1 MSIRRALRDIAVGA
15 FSEAIEPVEMVL
27 VNRRLRGASSSDAD
41 VAALSDDDV
50 LAFLAA
56 DGARAKEL
64 DEKLQKLTAVLS
76 VAVTVGGLVSQTL
89 LGGVTASWLKTV
101 IAITFLL
108 AELYLVVGVVV
119 GFDGLRPR
127 PRYGYGPGFLRL
139 MAEGGKAKQDE
150 LVRAA
155 NGSLRDNMIR
165 ANQVSAAATAIRNG
179 VLLFAFAVVLGLWAA
194 GRSPSPVST
203 GAAAVSENRLGL
215 RYRKEDE
222 LAGLAFRLENG
233 RSRSV
238 LTLSFQIGHVG
249 FVPGHAIPPARLDAE
264 P

>member
-1 MSIRRALRDIAVGA
+1 MSIRRALRDIAVGM

-27 VNRRLRGASSSDAD
+27 VNRRLRRISSSDAD
-41 VAALSDDDV
+41 VAALSDDDL

-76 VAVTVGGLVSQTL
+76 VAVTVGGLVGQTL
-89 LGGVTASWLKTV
+89 LGGVTESWLKTA
-101 IAITFLL
+101 IAITFLV

-139 MAEGGKAKQDE
+139 MAAAGKAKKDE

-165 ANQVSAAATAIRNG
+165 ANQASAAASAIRNG
-179 VLLFAFAVVLGLWAA
+179 ILVFAFAVVLGLWGAE
-194 GRSPSPVST
+194 RRPSPIST
-203 GAAAVSENRLGL
+203 GAAAVVQPDAGPSVRERPPRVVDPHSVSPRVISPALPSPHPSPV
-215 RYRKEDE
+215 
-222 LAGLAFRLENG
+222 LA
-233 RSRSV
+233 
-238 LTLSFQIGHVG
+238 T
-249 FVPGHAIPPARLDAE
+249 PAVAATRA
-264 P
+264 PHR

>member
-1 MSIRRALRDIAVGA
+1 MSIRRALREFAVGA

-76 VAVTVGGLVSQTL
+76 VAVTVGGLVGQTL
-89 LGGVTASWLKTV
+89 LGGVTASWLKTA
-101 IAITFLL
+101 IAITFLV

-127 PRYGYGPGFLRL
+127 PRYGYGPAFLRL
-139 MAEGGKAKQDE
+139 MAAGGKAKQDE

-165 ANQVSAAATAIRNG
+165 ANQASAAATAIRNG
-179 VLLFAFAVVLGLWAA
+179 VLVFAFAVVLGLWAA
-194 GRSPSPVST
+194 GRSPSPVSM
-203 GAAAVSENRLGL
+203 GAGAVVRPDAGPAGSVRPPRVVDPGSVSLPVIWPAQPSPRPSPVLATPTVAATRAPH
-215 RYRKEDE
+215 R
-222 LAGLAFRLENG
+222 
-233 RSRSV
+233 
-238 LTLSFQIGHVG
+238 
-249 FVPGHAIPPARLDAE
+249 
-264 P
+264 

>member
-1 MSIRRALRDIAVGA
+1 MSIGRALRGMVVGA
-15 FSEAIEPVEMVL
+15 ISEAIEPIEMVL
-27 VNRRLRGASSSDAD
+27 VNRRLRGASSWDAD
-41 VAALSDDDV
+41 VAALSDGDI

-56 DGARAKEL
+56 DGVRAKEL

-76 VAVTVGGLVSQTL
+76 VAVTVGGLVGQTL
-89 LGGVTASWLKTV
+89 LGGVTASWLKTA
-101 IAITFLL
+101 IAITFLI

-165 ANQVSAAATAIRNG
+165 ANQASAAATAIRNG
-179 VLLFAFAVVLGLWAA
+179 VLVFAFAIVLGLWAA
-194 GRSPSPVST
+194 GRSSSPVST
-203 GAAAVSENRLGL
+203 GVTAVARPDAVSAGSNRPPLSVGPLSALPTSIPRAQPSTRPSPVLATPTAAATRAPH
-215 RYRKEDE
+215 R
-222 LAGLAFRLENG
+222 
-233 RSRSV
+233 
-238 LTLSFQIGHVG
+238 
-249 FVPGHAIPPARLDAE
+249 
-264 P
+264 

>member
-1 MSIRRALRDIAVGA
+1 MSIRRALREFAVGA

-76 VAVTVGGLVSQTL
+76 VAVTVGGLVGQTL
-89 LGGVTASWLKTV
+89 LGGVTASWLKTA
-101 IAITFLL
+101 IAITFLV

-139 MAEGGKAKQDE
+139 MAAGGKAKQDE

-165 ANQVSAAATAIRNG
+165 ANQASAAATAIRNG
-179 VLLFAFAVVLGLWAA
+179 VLVFAFAVVLGLWAA
-194 GRSPSPVST
+194 GRSPSPVSM
-203 GAAAVSENRLGL
+203 GAGAVVRPDAGPAGSVRPPRVVDPGSVSPPVISPAQPSPRPSPVLATPTVAATRAPH
-215 RYRKEDE
+215 R
-222 LAGLAFRLENG
+222 
-233 RSRSV
+233 
-238 LTLSFQIGHVG
+238 
-249 FVPGHAIPPARLDAE
+249 
-264 P
+264 

>member
-1 MSIRRALRDIAVGA
+1 MSIRRALRGIAVGM

-27 VNRRLRGASSSDAD
+27 VNRRLRRISSSDAD
-41 VAALSDDDV
+41 VAALSDDDL

-76 VAVTVGGLVSQTL
+76 VAVTVGGLVGQTL
-89 LGGVTASWLKTV
+89 LGGVTESWLKTA
-101 IAITFLL
+101 IAITFLV

-139 MAEGGKAKQDE
+139 MAAGGKAKQDE
-150 LVRAA
+150 LVRSA

-165 ANQVSAAATAIRNG
+165 ANQASAAASAIRNG
-179 VLLFAFAVVLGLWAA
+179 VLVFAFAVVLGLWAA
-194 GRSPSPVST
+194 ERRPSPVST
-203 GAAAVSENRLGL
+203 GAEAVVQPDAGPSVKERPPRAVDPHSVSPRVKSPALPSPRPSPVLATPTVAAT
-215 RYRKEDE
+215 
-222 LAGLAFRLENG
+222 
-233 RSRSV
+233 RSPHR
-238 LTLSFQIGHVG
+238 
-249 FVPGHAIPPARLDAE
+249 
-264 P
+264 

>member
-1 MSIRRALRDIAVGA
+1 MSIGRALREFAVGA

-27 VNRRLRGASSSDAD
+27 VNRRLRRASFSDAD

-50 LAFLAA
+50 LAFLAT
-56 DGARAKEL
+56 DGARAREL

-76 VAVTVGGLVSQTL
+76 VAVTVGGLVGQTL
-89 LGGVTASWLKTV
+89 LGEVTAPWLKTA
-101 IAITFLL
+101 IAITFLV

-139 MAEGGKAKQDE
+139 MAAGGRAKQDE

-165 ANQVSAAATAIRNG
+165 ANQASAAATAIRNG
-179 VLLFAFAVVLGLWAA
+179 VLVFAFAVVLGLLAA
-194 GRSPSPVST
+194 GRSPSPVSA
-203 GAAAVSENRLGL
+203 GAGAVVRPDAGPAGSVRPPRVVDPGSVSPPVISPAQPSPRPSPVLATPTVAATR
-215 RYRKEDE
+215 
-222 LAGLAFRLENG
+222 
-233 RSRSV
+233 
-238 LTLSFQIGHVG
+238 
-249 FVPGHAIPPARLDAE
+249 VPHR
-264 P
+264 

>member
-1 MSIRRALRDIAVGA
+1 MSIRRTLRDIAVGA

-27 VNRRLRGASSSDAD
+27 VNRRLRRTSSSDAD

-76 VAVTVGGLVSQTL
+76 VAVTVGGLVGQTL
-89 LGGVTASWLKTV
+89 LGGVTASRLKTA
-101 IAITFLL
+101 IAITFLV

-139 MAEGGKAKQDE
+139 MAAGGKVKQDE

-165 ANQVSAAATAIRNG
+165 ANQASAAASAIRNG
-179 VLLFAFAVVLGLWAA
+179 VLVFAFAVVLGLWAA
-194 GRSPSPVST
+194 ERSPSPVST
-203 GAAAVSENRLGL
+203 GAAAVVRPDAGPAGRGRPPRAIDPHSVSPPVISPAQPSPRPSPV
-215 RYRKEDE
+215 
-222 LAGLAFRLENG
+222 LATPTVAATRAPH
-233 RSRSV
+233 R
-238 LTLSFQIGHVG
+238 
-249 FVPGHAIPPARLDAE
+249 
-264 P
+264 